1 MDPRDRAKAR
11 PEDDGCGVT
20 ARAAIYGCA
29 GLALLAEERA
39 FFRDAEPWGFILF
52 QRNCDSAEQI
62 RALIGSL
69 RDCVGWDAPVL
80 IDQEG
85 GRVQR
90 LKPPRWRAAPPAALF
105 GKLHAKDPALA
116 RESLKLN
123 IRLIAAELASL
134 GITVDCLPVLDVP
147 QAGAHDVIGD
157 RAYAK
162 DPGLVA
168 TLARF
173 ACEALMEGGI
183 LPVIKHMPGHGRA
196 HADSHHALPVVD
208 APKAELEAVDFQPFK
223 ALRDMPLGMTAH
235 VVFTAFD
242 PDRPATTS
250 PIMIEIIREEIGF
263 DGLLMTDD
271 LSMKALSAP
280 MGERVRAAL
289 HAGCDLVLHCN
300 GERAE
305 MEAVAAE
312 APMLSGA
319 ASVRAEAALAR
330 LHPPQPFDVAWATAR
345 LSTLTA
351 A

>member
-1 MDPRDRAKAR
+1 M
-11 PEDDGCGVT
+11 T
-20 ARAAIYGCA
+20 AHAAIYGCA
-29 GLALLAEERA
+29 GLSLSGDERA

-52 QRNCDSAEQI
+52 QRNCNSPDQI
-62 RALIGSL
+62 RALIAEL
-69 RDCVGWDAPVL
+69 RDCVGWAAPVL

-105 GKLHAKDPALA
+105 GKLYAKDPALA
-116 RESLKLN
+116 RESVLLSTG
-123 IRLIAAELASL
+123 LIAAELASL

-147 QAGAHDVIGD
+147 QEGAHDVIGD

-162 DPGLVA
+162 EPGLVA

-173 ACEALMEGGI
+173 ACEALMAGGI
-183 LPVIKHMPGHGRA
+183 LPVIKHIPGHGRA
-196 HADSHHALPVVD
+196 RADSHLALPVVD
-208 APKAELEAVDFQPFK
+208 APKAALEAVDFQPFK

-242 PDRPATTS
+242 RERPATTS

-271 LSMKALSAP
+271 ISMKALSAP

-300 GERAE
+300 GDRAE

-312 APMLSGA
+312 APVLAGA
-319 ASVRAEAALAR
+319 SSVRAEAALAR
-330 LHPPQPFDVAWATAR
+330 LHPAQPFDVASATAR
-345 LSTLTA
+345 LSILIA